1 MKDSTQQSRL
11 LTHVSNKEGEAKQR
25 PLSFAV
31 IRRLLGYTRPYA
43 MRRNILIALSITR
56 AIQLPAL
63 GWALAAVLNGPVLA
77 KDWHGTLW
85 GALGFFLLAVSTAVV
100 FRYRLLL
107 AFQLGEDV
115 IRDLRGE
122 IFGHLQAMSMRFYD
136 TTKLG
141 RIISRVTSD
150 AESVRNGV
158 QRVLFVTLIQFGAM
172 VVAGAIMLF
181 YDPPLFLVVLAMAP
195 VLWWVSKFFRDR
207 LSAAYR
213 ATQES
218 FSRVTATLAESVN
231 GIRVTQGFVRQDT
244 NAELFGDLVDDHA
257 SYHVRSSR
265 LQAVFLPF
273 LEFNSQVFMAVLLAL
288 GGAQVLLGV
297 FFAEY
302 AAGSQI
308 DRFESLVVFA
318 LLMPQFFNPIANI
331 GRQYNDALT
340 AMAGAE
346 RVFGLLDTE
355 PEQLDAENAIGL
367 PTIDGK
373 VELDGITFG
382 YLPGKP
388 VLHNIS
394 LKAEPG
400 QTIALVG
407 ETGSGKTSIINLI
420 AKFYLPDE
428 GRVLID
434 GYDTKQV
441 TSHSLAQQLGIV
453 LQRNYLFTGS
463 VMDNIRVG
471 RPEATDEAVIASAEA
486 LDCLDI
492 LEALP
497 QGLQTEVGEKG
508 GNLSLG
514 QRQIVCFCRAML
526 ADPRI
531 LILDE
536 ATSAVDTMTEA
547 KVQVALTRLL
557 AGRTSFVVA
566 HRLSTIRHADR
577 VLLLED
583 GEIIER
589 GTHNEL
595 LEQAGR
601 YAKLYRQFIQASE
614 A

>member
-1 MKDSTQQSRL
+1 VQQKD
-11 LTHVSNKEGEAKQR
+11 KEAKQR

-43 MRRNILIALSITR
+43 FRRNTLIALALIRS
-56 AIQLPAL
+56 IQLPGLA
-63 GWALAAVLNGPVLA
+63 WALAAVLNGPVLDQ
-77 KDWHGTLW
+77 DWQGTLW
-85 GALGFFLLAVSTAVV
+85 GAAGFFLLALSTAVV
-100 FRYRLLL
+100 FHYRMKL
-107 AFQLGEDV
+107 ALELGEDV
-115 IRDLRGE
+115 IHDLRAE
-122 IFGHLQAMSMRFYD
+122 IFAHLQAMSMRFYD
-136 TTKLG
+136 STKLG

-150 AESVRNGV
+150 AENVRMGV
-158 QRVLFVTLIQFGAM
+158 QSVLFITLVQLGSM
-172 VVAGAIMLF
+172 VVAAAIMLY
-181 YDPPLFLVVLAMAP
+181 YDPPLFFVVLAMAP
-195 VLWWVSKFFRDR
+195 VLWWVSRFFRNR

-244 NAELFGDLVDDHA
+244 NAQLFGELVDDHA
-257 SYHVRSSR
+257 EYHVRSSK

-273 LEFNSQVFMAVLLAL
+273 LELNSQVFMAVLLAL

-297 FFAEY
+297 FFADI
-302 AAGSQI
+302 AATSEV
-308 DRFESLVVFA
+308 DRFQSLVVFA
-318 LLMPQFFNPIANI
+318 LLMPQFFNPIATI

-355 PEQLDAENAIGL
+355 PERLDDENAIDL
-367 PTIDGK
+367 LTIEGR
-373 VELDGITFG
+373 VELQDVTFG

-388 VLHNIS
+388 VLHGITLN
-394 LKAEPG
+394 ADPG
-400 QTIALVG
+400 QTVALVG

-434 GYDTKQV
+434 GYDTRRV
-441 TSHSLAQQLGIV
+441 TSRSLARQLGIV

-471 RPEATDEAVIASAEA
+471 RPNATDEQVIASARA
-486 LDCLDI
+486 LDCLDV
-492 LEALP
+492 LETLP
-497 QGLQTEVGEKG
+497 QGLHTEVGEKG

-547 KVQVALTRLL
+547 KVQVALARLL

-566 HRLSTIRHADR
+566 HRLSTIRHADK
-577 VLLLED
+577 VLLLDD
-583 GEIIER
+583 GRIIER
-589 GTHNEL
+589 GSHNDL
-595 LEQAGR
+595 LELGGR
-601 YAKLYRQFIQASE
+601 YANLYRQFIQASE